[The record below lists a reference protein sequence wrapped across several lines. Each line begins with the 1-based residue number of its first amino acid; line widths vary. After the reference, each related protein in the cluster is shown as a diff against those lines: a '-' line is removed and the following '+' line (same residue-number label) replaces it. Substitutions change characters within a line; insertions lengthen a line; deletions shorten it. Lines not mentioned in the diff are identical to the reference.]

1 MRIKLRIIKK
11 PNIPPHPEEGRR
23 PEAKDGEKSTF
34 GRGHVIPLILSLWF
48 FSQAG
53 IAEAAPD
60 TNLQALEKIVQ
71 AVCQP
76 SDTGYTLKLDRLADV
91 LPGASL
97 VSTKRLP
104 LRRGASRV
112 THLYAAPTGEQIS
125 FVSIKRGG
133 GGLRLTTEM
142 SSSSRPTANII
153 SGSRCEVRQ
162 GRIIRYDTKGIAQN
176 LEIFSADFEN
186 ILGREPLNP
195 PVPPGTDVAG
205 VTVVHVDSGIAYDQ
219 PHLAARL
226 ARDKAGRILGADL
239 WDEDGLPY
247 DADTSLSPF
256 LVRRHGSLVADVLLR
271 EGPPIRLVPI
281 RYPRN
286 NMNKFRQVVEITYK
300 VGAKIVALPMGSNT
314 ASEWSAFRD
323 AAAQHPEILFVV
335 SAGNNGRDID
345 ARPVFP
351 AAFALKN
358 LLVVTSVTESGLI
371 ARGSNWGAVAVDI
384 GVPAEQLRARDYRG
398 RERPIAGSSFAVPR
412 VAALAA
418 RLKAANPL
426 WQAGQLKAAILKLAV
441 PVTGR
446 NGAPLLGSGWIPEN
460 KLKKS

>member
-1 MRIKLRIIKK
+1 MLR
-11 PNIPPHPEEGRR
+11 RL
-23 PEAKDGEKSTF
+23 F
-34 GRGHVIPLILSLWF
+34 LSLWLIGV
-48 FSQAG
+48 AWPVK
-53 IAEAAPD
+53 AAAD
-60 TNLQALEKIVQ
+60 KDLQALGKIVQ
-71 AVCQP
+71 TVCQP
-76 SDTGYTLKLDRLADV
+76 SDAGYTLNLDRLADA
-91 LPGASL
+91 LPGASF

-104 LRRGASRV
+104 LRRGASKV
-112 THLYAAPTGEQIS
+112 THLYATPTGEGIS
-125 FVSIKRGG
+125 FVSIMRGG
-133 GGLRLTTEM
+133 VGLRLSTEF
-142 SSSSRPTANII
+142 SQSSRPTANIS
-153 SGSRCEVRQ
+153 SGSKCEVRQ
-162 GRIIRYDTKGIAQN
+162 GRAIRYAATGIARI
-176 LEIFSADFEN
+176 LEVYGSDFEKV
-186 ILGREPLNP
+186 LGREPLNP
-195 PVPPGTDVAG
+195 PIPPGTDVSG

-226 ARDKAGRILGADL
+226 ARDKAGRILGTDL

-256 LVRRHGSLVADVLLR
+256 LVRRHGSLVADVLLK

-286 NMNKFRQVVEITYK
+286 NMNKFSQVVEIAYK
-300 VGAKIVALPMGSNT
+300 VGAKIAALPMGSNT

-323 AAAQHPEILFVV
+323 AAAKHPEILFVV

-345 ARPVFP
+345 ARPVYP

-384 GVPAEQLRARDYRG
+384 GVPAEQLSARDYRG
-398 RERPIAGSSFAVPR
+398 RERPVAGSSFAVPR

-418 RLKAANPL
+418 RLLAANPL
-426 WQAGQLKAAILKLAV
+426 WQAVQLKAAILALSV
-441 PVTGR
+441 PVIGP
-446 NGAPLLGSGWIPEN
+446 NGTPLLGSGWISEN

>member
-1 MRIKLRIIKK
+1 MLPRLFL
-11 PNIPPHPEEGRR
+11 
-23 PEAKDGEKSTF
+23 SF
-34 GRGHVIPLILSLWF
+34 WLISVAWPVN
-48 FSQAG
+48 
-53 IAEAAPD
+53 AAPD
-60 TNLQALEKIVQ
+60 KDLQALSNIIE
-71 AVCQP
+71 AVCLP
-76 SDTGYTLKLDRLADV
+76 SKAGYVFKRERLADI
-91 LPGASL
+91 LPGASF

-112 THLYAAPTGEQIS
+112 THIYAAPNDEQIS
-125 FVSIKRGG
+125 FVSIMRGG
-133 GGLRLTTEM
+133 VGLRLATEM
-142 SSSSRPTANII
+142 SRSSRPTANII
-153 SGSRCEVRQ
+153 SGSGCEVRQ
-162 GRIIRYDTKGIAQN
+162 GRIIRYDTKGIARK
-176 LEIFSADFEN
+176 LVIYSANFEKV
-186 ILGREPLNP
+186 LGREPLNP
-195 PVPPGTDVAG
+195 PIPPGTDVAG

-256 LVRRHGSLVADVLLR
+256 MVRRHGSLVADVLLR

-286 NMNKFRQVVEITYK
+286 NMNKFLQVVEIAYK

-314 ASEWSAFRD
+314 ENEWSAFRD
-323 AAAQHPEILFVV
+323 AAARHPEILFVV

-345 ARPVFP
+345 ARPVYP
-351 AAFALKN
+351 AAFTLKN

-384 GVPAEQLRARDYRG
+384 GVPAEQLSARDYRG
-398 RERPIAGSSFAVPR
+398 SERPVAGLSFAVPR
-412 VAALAA
+412 VTALAA
-418 RLKAANPL
+418 RLKAVNPL
-426 WQAGQLKAAILKLAV
+426 WQAGQLKAAILGLAT

-446 NGAPLLGSGWIPEN
+446 NGAPLLGSGWISEN